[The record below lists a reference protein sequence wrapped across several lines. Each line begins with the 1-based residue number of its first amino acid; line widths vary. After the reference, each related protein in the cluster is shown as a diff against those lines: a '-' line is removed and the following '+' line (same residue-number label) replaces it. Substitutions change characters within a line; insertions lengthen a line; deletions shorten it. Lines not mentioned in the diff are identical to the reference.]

1 MSARLFVDNL
11 PPGTTEEALR
21 ALFERNAG
29 AVVNVSIITDRRSGD
44 SHGYA
49 FVEMETDAGAAR
61 AVTRVHG
68 HLIHGLP
75 LHVSPAR
82 PRAHARKVEP

>member
-1 MSARLFVDNL
+1 MNARLFVDNL

-21 ALFERNAG
+21 ALFERQAG
-29 AVVNVSIITDRRSGD
+29 AVVHVSIMTDRRSGD

-49 FVEMETDAGAAR
+49 FIEMETDGGSAR
-61 AVTRVHG
+61 AVARLHG
-68 HLIHGLP
+68 HLIHGLA

-82 PRAHARKVEP
+82 PRAQPRKVEP

>member
-1 MSARLFVDNL
+1 MSVRLFVDNL
-11 PPGTTEEALR
+11 PAGTTEEALR
-21 ALFERNAG
+21 ALFERKAG
-29 AVVNVSIITDRRSGD
+29 PVLHVSIMTDRRSGE

-49 FVEMETDAGAAR
+49 FVEMASDEGAAR
-61 AVTRVHG
+61 ALASLRG

-82 PRAHARKVEP
+82 ARAQPRKAET